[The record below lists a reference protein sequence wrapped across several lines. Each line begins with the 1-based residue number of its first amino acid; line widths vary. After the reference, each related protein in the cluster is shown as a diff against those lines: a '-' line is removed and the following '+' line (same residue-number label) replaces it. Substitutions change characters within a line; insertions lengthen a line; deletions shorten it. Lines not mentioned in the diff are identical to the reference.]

1 MSIENLPNTKRRGG
15 IMAAALIG
23 VSESRVEQHRLE
35 SCLYS
40 EAAIKHR
47 MSSKKAEYKMKTS
60 ALIGALKF
68 YRPFGKL

>member
-1 MSIENLPNTKRRGG
+1 
-15 IMAAALIG
+15 MAAALIG

-47 MSSKKAEYKMKTS
+47 MSSKKAEYKLKTS
-60 ALIGALKF
+60 ALKGAYSIL
-68 YRPFGKL
+68 PSS